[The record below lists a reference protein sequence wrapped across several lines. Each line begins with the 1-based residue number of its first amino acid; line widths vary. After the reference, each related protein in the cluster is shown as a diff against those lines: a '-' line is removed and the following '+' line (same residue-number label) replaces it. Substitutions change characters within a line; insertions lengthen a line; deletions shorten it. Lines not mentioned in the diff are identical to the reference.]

1 MIDSVWYE
9 ENILG
14 YSTEKSYITQ
24 YTIDYLYDNNYNEG
38 DIINILSKIKK
49 ESIKYKD
56 LPSKLWNGLI
66 ERDTYY
72 FHPELQILSKP
83 PMLSISSDIIIKQV
97 KFFKEIKISY
107 TKQDILNYFYR
118 KANSKIIKDINRD
131 LGSLDYLLLRYKH
144 QLMNSLDVILYLI
157 DDHAFETNSLLA
169 LSNYEVNT
177 LEKIENIYY
186 DNHRSGTDKIIYRW
200 E

>member
-56 LPSKLWNGLI
+56 LPSKLWNSLI

-83 PMLSISSDIIIKQV
+83 PMLSISSDIVIKPV

-107 TKQDILNYFYR
+107 TKQNVLNYFYR
-118 KANSKIIKDINRD
+118 KANSKIIKDMNRD
-131 LGSLDYLLLRYKH
+131 LGSLDYLLSRYKH

-157 DDHAFETNSLLA
+157 DDHAFEANSLLA
-169 LSNYEVNT
+169 LSNYEVDT
-177 LEKIENIYY
+177 LERIENMYY
-186 DNHRSGTDKIIYRW
+186 DNHRGGTDKTIYRW

>member
-38 DIINILSKIKK
+38 DIINILSKTKK

-83 PMLSISSDIIIKQV
+83 PMLSISSDIIIKPV

-107 TKQDILNYFYR
+107 TKQNVLNYFYR
-118 KANSKIIKDINRD
+118 KANSKIIKDMNRD
-131 LGSLDYLLLRYKH
+131 LGSLDYLLSRYKH
-144 QLMNSLDVILYLI
+144 QFMNSLDVILYLI
-157 DDHAFETNSLLA
+157 DDHAFEANSLLA
-169 LSNYEVNT
+169 LSNYEVDT
-177 LEKIENIYY
+177 LERIENIYY
-186 DNHRSGTDKIIYRW
+186 NNHRSGTDKIIYRW

>member
-66 ERDTYY
+66 DRDTYY

-83 PMLSISSDIIIKQV
+83 PMLSISSDIIIKPV

-107 TKQDILNYFYR
+107 TKQNVLNYFYC

-131 LGSLDYLLLRYKH
+131 LGSLDYLLSRYKH

-157 DDHAFETNSLLA
+157 DDHAFEANSLLA
-169 LSNYEVNT
+169 LSNYEVDT
-177 LEKIENIYY
+177 LERIENMYY
-186 DNHRSGTDKIIYRW
+186 DNHISGTDKIIYRW

>member
-83 PMLSISSDIIIKQV
+83 PMLSISSDIVIKPV

-107 TKQDILNYFYR
+107 TKQNVLNYFYR
-118 KANSKIIKDINRD
+118 KANSKIIKDMNRD
-131 LGSLDYLLLRYKH
+131 LGSLDYLLSRYKH
-144 QLMNSLDVILYLI
+144 QLMNYLDVILYLI
-157 DDHAFETNSLLA
+157 DDHAFEANSLLA
-169 LSNYEVNT
+169 LSNYEVDT
-177 LEKIENIYY
+177 LERIENMYY

>member
-56 LPSKLWNGLI
+56 LPFKLWNGLI

-83 PMLSISSDIIIKQV
+83 PMLSISSDIIIKPV

-107 TKQDILNYFYR
+107 TKQDVLNYFYR
-118 KANSKIIKDINRD
+118 KANSKIIKDMNRD
-131 LGSLDYLLLRYKH
+131 LGSLDYLLSRYKH

-157 DDHAFETNSLLA
+157 DDHAFEANSLLA
-169 LSNYEVNT
+169 LSNYEVDT
-177 LEKIENIYY
+177 LERIENMYY

>member
-38 DIINILSKIKK
+38 EIINILSKIKK

-83 PMLSISSDIIIKQV
+83 PMLSISSDIIIKPV

-107 TKQDILNYFYR
+107 TKQNVLNYFYR
-118 KANSKIIKDINRD
+118 KANSKIIKDTNRD
-131 LGSLDYLLLRYKH
+131 LGSLDYLLSRYKH

-157 DDHAFETNSLLA
+157 DDHAFEANSLLA
-169 LSNYEVNT
+169 LSNYEVDT
-177 LEKIENIYY
+177 LERIENMYY
-186 DNHRSGTDKIIYRW
+186 DNDRSGTDKIIYRW

>member
-83 PMLSISSDIIIKQV
+83 PMLSISSDIIIKPA

-107 TKQDILNYFYR
+107 TKQNVLDYFYR
-118 KANSKIIKDINRD
+118 KANSKIIKDMNRD
-131 LGSLDYLLLRYKH
+131 LGSLDYLLSRYKH

-157 DDHAFETNSLLA
+157 DDHAFEANSLLA
-169 LSNYEVNT
+169 LSNYEVDT

>member
-83 PMLSISSDIIIKQV
+83 PMLSISSDIIIKPV

-107 TKQDILNYFYR
+107 TKQNVLNYFYR
-118 KANSKIIKDINRD
+118 KTNSKIIKDMNRD
-131 LGSLDYLLLRYKH
+131 LGSLDYLLSRYKH

-157 DDHAFETNSLLA
+157 DDHAFKANSLLA

-177 LEKIENIYY
+177 LERIENMYY

>member
-72 FHPELQILSKP
+72 FHSELQILSKP
-83 PMLSISSDIIIKQV
+83 PMLSISSDIVIKPV

-107 TKQDILNYFYR
+107 TKQNVLNYFYR
-118 KANSKIIKDINRD
+118 KANSKIIKDMNRD
-131 LGSLDYLLLRYKH
+131 LGSLDYLLSRYKH
-144 QLMNSLDVILYLI
+144 QLMNSLDIILYLI
-157 DDHAFETNSLLA
+157 DDHAFEVNSLLA
-169 LSNYEVNT
+169 LSNYEVDT
-177 LEKIENIYY
+177 LERIENMYY

>member
-14 YSTEKSYITQ
+14 CSTEKSYITQ

-83 PMLSISSDIIIKQV
+83 PMLSISSDIVIKPV

-107 TKQDILNYFYR
+107 TKQNVLNYFYR
-118 KANSKIIKDINRD
+118 KANSKIIKDMNRD
-131 LGSLDYLLLRYKH
+131 LGSLDYLLSRYKH

-157 DDHAFETNSLLA
+157 DHHAFEANSLLA
-169 LSNYEVNT
+169 LSNYEVDT

>member
-56 LPSKLWNGLI
+56 LPSKLWNSLI

-107 TKQDILNYFYR
+107 TKQDVLNYFYR
-118 KANSKIIKDINRD
+118 KSNSKIIKDINRD
-131 LGSLDYLLLRYKH
+131 LGSLDYLLSRYKH
-144 QLMNSLDVILYLI
+144 QLMNSLDVVLYLI
-157 DDHAFETNSLLA
+157 DDHAFEANSLLA
-169 LSNYEVNT
+169 LSNYEVDT
-177 LEKIENIYY
+177 LERIENMYY

>member
-1 MIDSVWYE
+1 MIDSFWYE

-83 PMLSISSDIIIKQV
+83 PILSISSDIVIKPI

-107 TKQDILNYFYR
+107 TKQNVLNYFYY
-118 KANSKIIKDINRD
+118 KANSKIIKDMNRD
-131 LGSLDYLLLRYKH
+131 LGSLDYLLSRYKH

-157 DDHAFETNSLLA
+157 DDHAFEANSLLA
-169 LSNYEVNT
+169 LSNYEVDT

>member
-38 DIINILSKIKK
+38 DIINIISKIKK

-56 LPSKLWNGLI
+56 LPSKLWDGLI
-66 ERDTYY
+66 KRDTYY

-83 PMLSISSDIIIKQV
+83 PILSISSDIIIKQV

-107 TKQDILNYFYR
+107 TKQDVLNYFYH

-131 LGSLDYLLLRYKH
+131 LGSLDYLLSRYKH
-144 QLMNSLDVILYLI
+144 QLMNSLDIILYLI
-157 DDHAFETNSLLA
+157 DDHAFEANSLLA

-177 LEKIENIYY
+177 LEKTENIYY

>member
-83 PMLSISSDIIIKQV
+83 PMLSISSDIIIKPV

-107 TKQDILNYFYR
+107 TKQDVLNYFYR
-118 KANSKIIKDINRD
+118 KANSKIIKDMNRD
-131 LGSLDYLLLRYKH
+131 LGSLDYLLSRYKH
-144 QLMNSLDVILYLI
+144 QLMNFLDVILYLI
-157 DDHAFETNSLLA
+157 DDHAFEANSLLA
-169 LSNYEVNT
+169 LSNYEVDT
-177 LEKIENIYY
+177 LERIENMYY

>member
-83 PMLSISSDIIIKQV
+83 PMLSISSDIIIKSV

-107 TKQDILNYFYR
+107 TKQNVLNYFYR
-118 KANSKIIKDINRD
+118 KTNSKIIKDMNRD
-131 LGSLDYLLLRYKH
+131 LGSLDYLLSRYKH

-157 DDHAFETNSLLA
+157 DDHAFKANSLLA

-177 LEKIENIYY
+177 LERIENMYY

>member
-14 YSTEKSYITQ
+14 YSTEKNYITQ

-83 PMLSISSDIIIKQV
+83 PMLSISSDIIIKPV

-107 TKQDILNYFYR
+107 TKQDVLNYFYR

-131 LGSLDYLLLRYKH
+131 LGSLDYLLSRYKH
-144 QLMNSLDVILYLI
+144 QFMNSLDVILYLI
-157 DDHAFETNSLLA
+157 DDHAFEANSLLA
-169 LSNYEVNT
+169 LSNYEVDT
-177 LEKIENIYY
+177 LERIENMYY
-186 DNHRSGTDKIIYRW
+186 DNHRNGTDKIIYRW

>member
-1 MIDSVWYE
+1 MIDSIWYE

-83 PMLSISSDIIIKQV
+83 PILSISSDIIIKQV

-107 TKQDILNYFYR
+107 TKQNVLNYFYC
-118 KANSKIIKDINRD
+118 KANSKIIKDMNRD
-131 LGSLDYLLLRYKH
+131 LGSLDYLLSRYKH

-169 LSNYEVNT
+169 LSNYEVDT
-177 LEKIENIYY
+177 LERIENMYY

>member
-83 PMLSISSDIIIKQV
+83 PMLSISSDIVIKPV

-107 TKQDILNYFYR
+107 TKQNVLNYFYR
-118 KANSKIIKDINRD
+118 KANSKIIKDMNRD
-131 LGSLDYLLLRYKH
+131 LGSLDYLLSRYKH
-144 QLMNSLDVILYLI
+144 QLMNSLDIILYLI
-157 DDHAFETNSLLA
+157 DDHAFEVNSLLA
-169 LSNYEVNT
+169 LSNYEVDT
-177 LEKIENIYY
+177 LERIENMYY

>member
-1 MIDSVWYE
+1 MVDSVWYE

-83 PMLSISSDIIIKQV
+83 PMLSIGSDIIIKTV

-107 TKQDILNYFYR
+107 TKQDVLNYFYC
-118 KANSKIIKDINRD
+118 KANSKIIKDMNRD
-131 LGSLDYLLLRYKH
+131 LGSLDYLLSRYKH

-157 DDHAFETNSLLA
+157 DDHAFEANSLLA
-169 LSNYEVNT
+169 LSNYEVDT
-177 LEKIENIYY
+177 LERIENMYY

>member
-1 MIDSVWYE
+1 MVDLVWYE

-83 PMLSISSDIIIKQV
+83 PMLSISSDIVIKPV

-107 TKQDILNYFYR
+107 TKQNVLNYFYR
-118 KANSKIIKDINRD
+118 KSNSKIIKDINRD
-131 LGSLDYLLLRYKH
+131 LGSLDYLLSRYKH

-157 DDHAFETNSLLA
+157 DDHAFEANSLLA
-169 LSNYEVNT
+169 LSNYEVDT
-177 LEKIENIYY
+177 LERIENMYY

>member
-38 DIINILSKIKK
+38 DIVNILSKIKK

-56 LPSKLWNGLI
+56 LPSKLWNSLI

-83 PMLSISSDIIIKQV
+83 PMLFISSDIIIKQV

-107 TKQDILNYFYR
+107 TKQDVLNYFYR
-118 KANSKIIKDINRD
+118 KSNSKIIKDINRD
-131 LGSLDYLLLRYKH
+131 LGSLDYLLSRYKH
-144 QLMNSLDVILYLI
+144 QLMNSLDVVLYLI
-157 DDHAFETNSLLA
+157 DDHAFEANSLLA
-169 LSNYEVNT
+169 LSNYEVDT
-177 LEKIENIYY
+177 LERIENMYY

>member
-83 PMLSISSDIIIKQV
+83 PMLSISSDIIIKPV

-107 TKQDILNYFYR
+107 TKQNVLNYFYC
-118 KANSKIIKDINRD
+118 KANSKIIKDMNRD
-131 LGSLDYLLLRYKH
+131 LGSLDYLLSRYKH
-144 QLMNSLDVILYLI
+144 QLMNSLDVILY
-157 DDHAFETNSLLA
+157 
-169 LSNYEVNT
+169 
-177 LEKIENIYY
+177 
-186 DNHRSGTDKIIYRW
+186 
-200 E
+200 

>member
-14 YSTEKSYITQ
+14 YSTKKSYITQ

-83 PMLSISSDIIIKQV
+83 PMLSISSDIIIKPV

-107 TKQDILNYFYR
+107 TKQNVLNYFYR

-131 LGSLDYLLLRYKH
+131 LGSLDYLLSRYKH

-157 DDHAFETNSLLA
+157 DDHAFEVNSLLA
-169 LSNYEVNT
+169 LSNYEVDT

>member
-38 DIINILSKIKK
+38 DIINILSKTKK

-83 PMLSISSDIIIKQV
+83 PMLSISSDIIIKPV

-107 TKQDILNYFYR
+107 TKQDVLNYFYR

-131 LGSLDYLLLRYKH
+131 LGSLDYLLSRYKH

-157 DDHAFETNSLLA
+157 DDHAFEANSLLA
-169 LSNYEVNT
+169 LSNYEVDT

>member
-38 DIINILSKIKK
+38 DIINILSKVKK

-56 LPSKLWNGLI
+56 LPSKLWNSLI

-83 PMLSISSDIIIKQV
+83 PMLSISSDIVIKPI

-107 TKQDILNYFYR
+107 TKQNVLNYFYR
-118 KANSKIIKDINRD
+118 KANSKIIKDMNRD
-131 LGSLDYLLLRYKH
+131 LGSLDYLLSRYKH

-157 DDHAFETNSLLA
+157 DDHAFEANSLLA
-169 LSNYEVNT
+169 LSNYEVDI
-177 LEKIENIYY
+177 LERIENMYY

>member
-66 ERDTYY
+66 DRDTYY

-83 PMLSISSDIIIKQV
+83 PMLSISSDIIIKPV

-107 TKQDILNYFYR
+107 TKQNVLNYFYR

-131 LGSLDYLLLRYKH
+131 LGSLDYLLSRYKH

-157 DDHAFETNSLLA
+157 DDHAFEANSLLA
-169 LSNYEVNT
+169 LSNYEVDT
-177 LEKIENIYY
+177 LERIENMYY
-186 DNHRSGTDKIIYRW
+186 DNHISGTDKIIYRW

>member
-56 LPSKLWNGLI
+56 LPSKLWNSLI

-83 PMLSISSDIIIKQV
+83 PMLSISSDIVIKPI

-107 TKQDILNYFYR
+107 TKQNVLNYFYR
-118 KANSKIIKDINRD
+118 KANSKIIKDMNRD
-131 LGSLDYLLLRYKH
+131 LGSLDYLLSRYKH

-157 DDHAFETNSLLA
+157 DDHAFEANSLLA
-169 LSNYEVNT
+169 LSNYEVDI
-177 LEKIENIYY
+177 LERIENMYY

>member
-56 LPSKLWNGLI
+56 LPSKLWNSLI

-83 PMLSISSDIIIKQV
+83 PMLSISSDIVIKPV

-107 TKQDILNYFYR
+107 TKQNVLNYFYR
-118 KANSKIIKDINRD
+118 KANSKIIKDMNRD
-131 LGSLDYLLLRYKH
+131 LGSLDYLLSRYKH

-157 DDHAFETNSLLA
+157 DDHAFEANSLLA
-169 LSNYEVNT
+169 LSNYEVDI
-177 LEKIENIYY
+177 LERIENMYY

>member
-56 LPSKLWNGLI
+56 LPSKLWNGLV
-66 ERDTYY
+66 ERNTYY

-83 PMLSISSDIIIKQV
+83 PMLYISSDIIIKPV

-107 TKQDILNYFYR
+107 TKQNVLNYFYR
-118 KANSKIIKDINRD
+118 KANSKIIKDMNRD
-131 LGSLDYLLLRYKH
+131 LGSLDYLLSRYKH
-144 QLMNSLDVILYLI
+144 QLMNSLDIILYLI
-157 DDHAFETNSLLA
+157 DDHAFEVNSLLA
-169 LSNYEVNT
+169 LSNYEVDT
-177 LEKIENIYY
+177 LERIENMYY

>member
-24 YTIDYLYDNNYNEG
+24 YTIDYLYNNNYNEG

-83 PMLSISSDIIIKQV
+83 PMLFISSDIVIKPV

-107 TKQDILNYFYR
+107 TKQDVLNYFYR
-118 KANSKIIKDINRD
+118 KANSKIIKDMNRD
-131 LGSLDYLLLRYKH
+131 LGSLDYLLSRYKH

-157 DDHAFETNSLLA
+157 DDHAFEANSLLA

-177 LEKIENIYY
+177 LERIENMYY

>member
-83 PMLSISSDIIIKQV
+83 PMLSISSDIIIKPV

-107 TKQDILNYFYR
+107 TKQDVLNYFYR
-118 KANSKIIKDINRD
+118 KANSKIIKDMNRD
-131 LGSLDYLLLRYKH
+131 LGSLDYLLSRYKH

-157 DDHAFETNSLLA
+157 DDHAFEANSLLA

-177 LEKIENIYY
+177 LERIENMYY
-186 DNHRSGTDKIIYRW
+186 DNNRSGTDKIIYRW

>member
-14 YSTEKSYITQ
+14 YSTKKNYITQ

-83 PMLSISSDIIIKQV
+83 PMLSISSDIIIKPV

-107 TKQDILNYFYR
+107 TKQDVLNYFYR

-131 LGSLDYLLLRYKH
+131 LGSLDYLLSRYKH
-144 QLMNSLDVILYLI
+144 QFMNSLDVILYLI
-157 DDHAFETNSLLA
+157 DDHAFEANSLLA
-169 LSNYEVNT
+169 LSNYEVDT
-177 LEKIENIYY
+177 LERIENMYY
-186 DNHRSGTDKIIYRW
+186 DNHRNGTDKIIYRW

>member
-56 LPSKLWNGLI
+56 LPSKLWNSLI

-83 PMLSISSDIIIKQV
+83 PMLSISSDIVIKPV

-107 TKQDILNYFYR
+107 TKQNVLNYFYR
-118 KANSKIIKDINRD
+118 KANSKIIKDMNRD
-131 LGSLDYLLLRYKH
+131 LGSLDYLLSRYKH

-157 DDHAFETNSLLA
+157 DDHAFEANSLLA
-169 LSNYEVNT
+169 LSNYEVDT
-177 LEKIENIYY
+177 LESIENIYY

>member
-38 DIINILSKIKK
+38 DIVNILSKIKK

-66 ERDTYY
+66 ERDIYY

-83 PMLSISSDIIIKQV
+83 PMLSINSDIIIKPV

-107 TKQDILNYFYR
+107 TKQDVLNYFYR

-131 LGSLDYLLLRYKH
+131 LGSLDYLLSRYKH

-177 LEKIENIYY
+177 LERIENMYY

>member
-24 YTIDYLYDNNYNEG
+24 YTIDYLYDNNYNEC

-83 PMLSISSDIIIKQV
+83 PMLSINSDIIIKPV

-107 TKQDILNYFYR
+107 TKQNVLNYFYH
-118 KANSKIIKDINRD
+118 KANSKIIKDMNRD

-157 DDHAFETNSLLA
+157 DDHAFEANSLLA
-169 LSNYEVNT
+169 LSNYEVDT
-177 LEKIENIYY
+177 LERIENMYY

>member
-83 PMLSISSDIIIKQV
+83 PMLSISSDIIIKPV

-107 TKQDILNYFYR
+107 TKQNVLNYFYR
-118 KANSKIIKDINRD
+118 KANSKIIKDMNRD

-157 DDHAFETNSLLA
+157 DDYAFEANSLLA
-169 LSNYEVNT
+169 LSNYEVDI
-177 LEKIENIYY
+177 LERIENMYY

>member
-1 MIDSVWYE
+1 MEVQMIDSVWYE

-56 LPSKLWNGLI
+56 LPFKLWNGLI

-83 PMLSISSDIIIKQV
+83 PILSISSDIVIKPV
-97 KFFKEIKISY
+97 KFFKTLFNI
-107 TKQDILNYFYR
+107 
-118 KANSKIIKDINRD
+118 
-131 LGSLDYLLLRYKH
+131 
-144 QLMNSLDVILYLI
+144 LI
-157 DDHAFETNSLLA
+157 DLDHFP
-169 LSNYEVNT
+169 
-177 LEKIENIYY
+177 
-186 DNHRSGTDKIIYRW
+186 
-200 E
+200 

>member
-24 YTIDYLYDNNYNEG
+24 YTIDYLYDNNYNED

-66 ERDTYY
+66 ERDIYY

-83 PMLSISSDIIIKQV
+83 PMLSISSDIIIKPV

-107 TKQDILNYFYR
+107 TKQDVLNYFYH
-118 KANSKIIKDINRD
+118 KANSKIIKDMNRD
-131 LGSLDYLLLRYKH
+131 LGSLDYLLSRYKH

-157 DDHAFETNSLLA
+157 DDHAFEANSLLA
-169 LSNYEVNT
+169 LSNYEVDT
-177 LEKIENIYY
+177 LERIENMYY
-186 DNHRSGTDKIIYRW
+186 DNHRSETDKIIYRW

>member
-24 YTIDYLYDNNYNEG
+24 YTIDYLCDNNYNEG

-72 FHPELQILSKP
+72 FHPELQILSKS
-83 PMLSISSDIIIKQV
+83 PMLSISSDIVIKPV

-107 TKQDILNYFYR
+107 TKQNVLNYFYR
-118 KANSKIIKDINRD
+118 KANSKIIKDMNRD
-131 LGSLDYLLLRYKH
+131 LGSLDYLLSRYKH

-157 DDHAFETNSLLA
+157 DDHAFEANSLLA
-169 LSNYEVNT
+169 LSNYEVDT
-177 LEKIENIYY
+177 LERIENMYY